1 MYEENIYIKNSEY
14 EFDNNLKQLASYL
27 NIPVSIIRPYKEDLT
42 LCQYKKGQVIYHSTD
57 QIKFV
62 YFLVN
67 GCILYESSNITG
79 DNYLRLSKDENI
91 FPMNFIFYETPAPY
105 EICTAL
111 TNCKI
116 LTLPK
121 DLLEYLCRKHKEIFE
136 SLFKKLNE
144 TIQFQVEYIMALR
157 ANSAKERIERI
168 LQILCCSI
176 GDDNGEFYE
185 LKQIMTVQLI
195 SNLSGLNR
203 KTTGEIIRELKT
215 ENIIYQDKRNWII
228 KK

>member
-27 NIPVSIIRPYKEDLT
+27 NIPVSIVRPYKEDLT
-42 LCQYKKGQVIYHSTD
+42 LYQYKKGQVIYHSTD

-67 GCILYESSNITG
+67 GCILHESSNITG

-91 FPMNFIFYETPAPY
+91 FPMNFIFNETPAPY

-111 TNCKI
+111 TDCKI

-121 DLLEYLCRKHKEIFE
+121 DLLEYSCRKHNEIFE

-168 LQILCCSI
+168 LQILCLSI

-203 KTTGEIIRELKT
+203 KTTGEIIRELKI